1 MDQKIVLKF
10 VSKQWELQMAQCKMC
25 APSIATVDIVLS
37 RLFPNFS
44 KCMYATKYHQSSSF
58 NETKHLSILES
69 SCEQLQNERF
79 PVPLLGNPVFG
90 R

>member
-1 MDQKIVLKF
+1 
-10 VSKQWELQMAQCKMC
+10 MAQCKMC